1 MKSYNRATSK
11 VRRPEASYESGENFG
26 KKIKKEV
33 KSQVK
38 LAGEDFF
45 SQLLQFNESYAD
57 EMAND
62 NKPAIFKSETVKS
75 KEKSKPSKKGV
86 IFDIASQLISEKSI
100 LLRSEIPSG
109 ERISRS
115 KKEAGIDYRS
125 EILRS
130 GERMS
135 GREKTE
141 HNKRI
146 EQLMGELKKLAS
158 SMKDLQ
164 REFGQVSVDQA
175 PVNPGTYYVNFF
187 EWMLI
192 MIKQARQKV
201 EDSKA
206 WLDTLKGKSKKKGYW
221 GMAKKQGTSFTQNN
235 ERNVATSTG

>member
-1 MKSYNRATSK
+1 MKSYNRASSK
-11 VRRPEASYESGENFG
+11 VRRPEVSYESGDNFG

-45 SQLLQFNESYAD
+45 AQLLQFNESQTA
-57 EMAND
+57 MGSNS
-62 NKPAIFKSETVKS
+62 NKPES
-75 KEKSKPSKKGV
+75 KEKAKPSKKGV
-86 IFDIASQLISEKSI
+86 IFDIASQLISERSI
-100 LLRSEIPSG
+100 LLSSG
-109 ERISRS
+109 ERSS
-115 KKEAGIDYRS
+115 EKKAKPNREAGIDYRG

-130 GERMS
+130 SERLSRKESSEHTRRTEQIMS
-135 GREKTE
+135 EIR
-141 HNKRI
+141 
-146 EQLMGELKKLAS
+146 KLAS
-158 SMKDLQ
+158 SMKELQ

-235 ERNVATSTG
+235 ERSVATSTG

>member
-1 MKSYNRATSK
+1 MKSYNRSTSK
-11 VRRPEASYESGENFG
+11 VRRPEVSYESGENFG

-45 SQLLQFNESYAD
+45 AQLLQFNESQITEAS
-57 EMAND
+57 NT
-62 NKPAIFKSETVKS
+62 NNPAS
-75 KEKSKPSKKGV
+75 KEKAKPSKKGV
-86 IFDIASQLISEKSI
+86 IFDFAAQLLSEKSI
-100 LLRSEIPSG
+100 LLSGGEKSG
-109 ERISRS
+109 ERSNRRNA
-115 KKEAGIDYRS
+115 EAGIDYRS

-130 GERMS
+130 SERLS
-135 GREKTE
+135 RKESTE
-141 HNKRI
+141 HSRRA
-146 EQLMGELKKLAS
+146 EQIMSEIRKLAS
-158 SMKDLQ
+158 SMKELQ
-164 REFGQVSVDQA
+164 REFGQVSVDQT

-206 WLDTLKGKSKKKGYW
+206 WLDTIKGKSQKKGYW